1 MAQFSTDRNALL
13 NNNKD
18 VYEVVMVSGQAGP
31 SVYVPAGNLNAAS
44 DAFGRLR
51 MSQPYTLF
59 DSSFRYADSERN
71 WNTKVTGSATYTFNA
86 NQGLM
91 DLDVTDA
98 DGDEIVRQTDRVF
111 AYQPG
116 KSLLVMNT
124 FTMNEAKANLR
135 QRVGYFSKDNGIYV
149 EQDGTTTYLVKRS
162 AVSGSIVNTRVAQTN
177 WNVDKMNGTGPS
189 GVTLDMSKSQILW
202 TDFEWLGV
210 GSVRMGFVVN
220 GQFICCHIFHHA
232 NSITGTYITSASL
245 SCRYEITNTGA
256 TSGASQL
263 KQICSTVL
271 SEGGYTQQGLTRSAA
286 VAFPGKN
293 LTNGIDNPMVS
304 LRLRSGRTEAVVVP
318 REITMYGY
326 QNTPF
331 IMKLS
336 RGGSLTGASWQLTD
350 SASSVEYDLSA
361 TAISGQTILF
371 QTIFKGQSQADL
383 VDLQEMFNHSL
394 QLTRD
399 IIEADSTGDIVT
411 VSIVPTTNNDDALA
425 AMTWQERT
433 S

>member
-51 MSQPYTLF
+51 TSQPFTLF
-59 DSSFRYADSERN
+59 DSSFRYADSERR
-71 WNTKVTGSATYTFNA
+71 WNTAVSGSATYTFNA
-86 NQGLM
+86 DQGLM

-135 QRVGYFSKDNGIYV
+135 QRVGYFTKDNGIYV

-162 AVSGSIVNTRVAQTN
+162 AVSGSVVNTRIAQGN
-177 WNVDKMNGTGPS
+177 WNVDKLNGTGPS
-189 GVTLDMSKSQILW
+189 GETLDMSKSQILW

-210 GSVRMGFVVN
+210 GSVRMGFVIN

-232 NSITGTYITSASL
+232 NEITGTYITTASL

-271 SEGGYTQQGLTRSAA
+271 SEGGYNQIGLTRSATN
-286 VAFPGKN
+286 PITGKN
-293 LTNGIDNPMVS
+293 LTNGINNPMVS
-304 LRLRSGRTEAVVVP
+304 IRLRSGRTDAVVLP
-318 REITMYGY
+318 RDISLYGI
-326 QNTPF
+326 QATPF
-331 IMKLS
+331 LYKII
-336 RGGSLTGASWQLTD
+336 RGGIVNNANWTLTD
-350 SASSVEYDLSA
+350 SSSSVEYD
-361 TAISGQTILF
+361 ISGDSITNGTVLF
-371 QTIFKGQSQADL
+371 EGVFKGQTSSTI
-383 VDLQEMFNHSL
+383 VDLQEKFNNSI
-394 QLTRD
+394 QLTRG
-399 IIEADSTGDIVT
+399 IITGDSVGNTLTIAV
-411 VSIVPTTNNDDALA
+411 VPTTNNDDAVVAL
-425 AMTWQERT
+425 TWQERT

>member
-18 VYEVVMVSGQAGP
+18 VYEVFMVGGQAGP

-51 MSQPYTLF
+51 ASSPHTLF
-59 DSSFRYADSERN
+59 DSSFRYADSERR
-71 WNTKVTGSATYTFNA
+71 WNTAVSGSATYTFNA
-86 NQGLM
+86 DQGLM

-135 QRVGYFSKDNGIYV
+135 QRVGYFTKDNGIYV

-162 AVSGSIVNTRVAQTN
+162 AVSGSVVNTRIAQGN
-177 WNVDKMNGTGPS
+177 WNVDKMDGTGPS
-189 GVTLDMSKSQILW
+189 GATLNMSKSQILW

-210 GSVRMGFVVN
+210 GSVRMGFVIN

-232 NSITGTYITSASL
+232 NEITGTYITSASL

-271 SEGGYTQQGLTRSAA
+271 SEGGYTQQGLTRSASN
-286 VAFPGKN
+286 PIIGKN
-293 LTNGIDNPMVS
+293 LANGTDNPMVS
-304 LRLRSGRTEAVVVP
+304 IRLRSGRTDAVVVP
-318 REITMYGY
+318 REVTFYGIQATAFKY
-326 QNTPF
+326 K
-331 IMKLS
+331 IK
-336 RGGSLTGASWQLTD
+336 RGSTLTNPSWQLTD
-350 SASSVEYDLSA
+350 STSSVEYD
-361 TAISGQTILF
+361 ISG
-371 QTIFKGQSQADL
+371 
-383 VDLQEMFNHSL
+383 
-394 QLTRD
+394 
-399 IIEADSTGDIVT
+399 DS
-411 VSIVPTTNNDDALA
+411 
-425 AMTWQERT
+425 
-433 S
+433 

>member
-31 SVYVPAGNLNAAS
+31 SVYVPAGNLNTAS

-51 MSQPYTLF
+51 VSSPHTLF
-59 DSSFRYADSERN
+59 DSSFRYADSERR
-71 WNTKVTGSATYTFNA
+71 WNTAVSGSATYTFNA
-86 NQGLM
+86 DQGLM

-135 QRVGYFSKDNGIYV
+135 QRVGYFTKDNGIYV

-162 AVSGSIVNTRVAQTN
+162 AVSGSVVNTRIAQSS

-189 GVTLDMSKSQILW
+189 GATLDMSKSQILW

-210 GSVRMGFVVN
+210 GSVRMGFVIN

-232 NSITGTYITSASL
+232 NEITGTYITTASL

-271 SEGGYTQQGLTRSAA
+271 SEGGYNQIGLTRSA
-286 VAFPGKN
+286 VNPLTGKN
-293 LTNGIDNPMVS
+293 LSNGINNPMVS
-304 LRLRSGRTEAVVVP
+304 IRLRSGRTDAVVTP
-318 REITMYGY
+318 RLISLYGL
-326 QNTPF
+326 QATAF
-331 IMKLS
+331 DFKII
-336 RGGSLTGASWQLTD
+336 RGATLGSASWTITD
-350 SASSVEYDLSA
+350 STSSVEYDISA
-361 TAISGQTILF
+361 TTMTGGTTIYEG
-371 QTIFKGQSQADL
+371 IFKGQTSSTLFDL
-383 VDLQEMFNHSL
+383 EEQFNHSL
-394 QLTRD
+394 QLSRG
-399 IIEADSTGDIVT
+399 IITGDSVGDTLTISVT
-411 VSIVPTTNNDDALA
+411 PTTNNDDAIVSLS
-425 AMTWQERT
+425 WQERT